1 MHVPVSAKT
10 FYLARPNACT
20 PIVSAT
26 TRALPP
32 SQPMLTCSV
41 CVRDTLHAYTAAGVA
56 DGVGGWRSYGF
67 DPGTFSRALM
77 RNCARVVEAGEFET
91 DQPAQIL
98 ATAYHLMQQ
107 EAAADANR

>member
-1 MHVPVSAKT
+1 
-10 FYLARPNACT
+10 
-20 PIVSAT
+20 
-26 TRALPP
+26 
-32 SQPMLTCSV
+32 MLTCSV